1 MAHRT
6 LLLVISFS
14 IVLSLAACGS
24 RGDDA
29 TPAPAEPAAAQSGDT
44 QSAEDPAAAPTKAPE
59 PTVAAE
65 PIATQVPTS
74 TPVSEEEE
82 ALSLADRSSG
92 LGQLRSYRLKWVS
105 EWVPDD
111 ATKDPMTMEWTQE
124 YVADP
129 SAQYLEWRATNL
141 EDAPAEETML
151 SRMWRIGPTTYM
163 LMGAGDEA
171 QCIGITQEED
181 VAEPP
186 FDPSLLG
193 GLEGA
198 KYAGRETVNG
208 IRTKHYTYDKIAFT
222 LLGADSVSGEVW
234 VADDGGYMVKEV
246 LAWEG
251 SGGPFTSQTEDKGK
265 GTWTWELT
273 DVNEPIT
280 IEPPEECLSPAGQ
293 ADLPVLP
300 DAQSRMQSPMG
311 TQYASKTSV
320 ADAVK
325 FYQAEM
331 PAAGWQPEDEP
342 TIMGEIAMLSYVKD
356 DQKVSIMITGD
367 GEGGSMVIVS
377 MGE

>member
-1 MAHRT
+1 M
-6 LLLVISFS
+6 
-14 IVLSLAACGS
+14 G
-24 RGDDA
+24 
-29 TPAPAEPAAAQSGDT
+29 
-44 QSAEDPAAAPTKAPE
+44 
-59 PTVAAE
+59 
-65 PIATQVPTS
+65 
-74 TPVSEEEE
+74 
-82 ALSLADRSSG
+82 
-92 LGQLRSYRLKWVS
+92 
-105 EWVPDD
+105 
-111 ATKDPMTMEWTQE
+111 QE
-124 YVADP
+124 YVAEP
-129 SAQYLEWRATNL
+129 SAQYLEWRVTNL
-141 EDAPAEETML
+141 EDASAEETML
-151 SRMWRIGPTTYM
+151 SRVWRIGPTTYM
-163 LMGAGDEA
+163 LMGSGDEA
-171 QCIGITQEED
+171 QCIGITGEED
-181 VAEPP
+181 RAEPP
-186 FDPSLLG
+186 FDPGLLG

-198 KYAGRETVNG
+198 KYVGRETVNG
-208 IRTKHYTYDKIAFT
+208 IPTKHYTYDKIAFT

-246 LAWEG
+246 LTWEG
-251 SGGPFTSQTEDKGK
+251 GGGLFASQTESKGK

-273 DVNEPIT
+273 DVNQPIT

-331 PAAGWQPEDEP
+331 PAAGWQPGDEP
-342 TIMGEIAMLSYVKD
+342 TIMGEMAVLSYLKD